1 MRRVRDTPNVS
12 SDGDHGLSGA
22 GEEPGIGWKDGVRHL
37 LRGEGQSGTPPTRP
51 GTPTG
56 RTPPSLG
63 TQLWTCCVPA
73 SKGVSLSQC
82 RCCFF
87 CLRFHLAM
95 CGRPHVSQTSLASRR
110 CCIKACTNMAKL
122 ILKHIIRSPHGDGSV
137 IKTKC

>member
-1 MRRVRDTPNVS
+1 MPRKSERERQGEATDTPNVS
-12 SDGDHGLSGA
+12 SDGDRGLSGA

-37 LRGEGQSGTPPTRP
+37 LRGEGQSGTQPARP

-56 RTPPSLG
+56 RTQRGLG
-63 TQLWTCCVPA
+63 TQLWTSGVPA

-95 CGRPHVSQTSLASRR
+95 CGRPMCHRRRWLQDDAASKPAQ
-110 CCIKACTNMAKL
+110 IWQN
-122 ILKHIIRSPHGDGSV
+122 
-137 IKTKC
+137 